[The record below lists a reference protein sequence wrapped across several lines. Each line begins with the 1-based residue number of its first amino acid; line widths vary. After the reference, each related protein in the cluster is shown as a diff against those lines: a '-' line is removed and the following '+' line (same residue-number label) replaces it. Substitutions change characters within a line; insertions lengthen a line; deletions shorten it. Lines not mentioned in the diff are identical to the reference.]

1 VSGPDLVIV
10 NPAAAG
16 GRLGREW
23 QDRART
29 ASALGLDAPT
39 VMTEAPAHA
48 TELAADAARDGADL
62 IVVAGGDGTVC
73 EVAEGLYRAGRGRL
87 AVLPLGT
94 GNDFA
99 RTVGVPTR
107 FDAAV
112 RVALDGR
119 ERCIDLIRVGERIA
133 INAIGLGLTADIN
146 VRAMRVKFV
155 RGIAVYAATALV
167 SLVRYTPPEV
177 RLRCGEVDA
186 TGPMTILA
194 VHNGPTT
201 GGGFRLTPAADPAD
215 GKLDA
220 CLVGRVSVLG
230 RLARLVAALRGTLG
244 RMPGSLEVAAPW
256 LDLEFSEPLAIHIDG
271 NATTLA
277 PPSVRFEI
285 VPDALWVK
293 VAGPST

>member
-1 VSGPDLVIV
+1 MSGPDVVIV

-16 GRLGREW
+16 GRLRREW
-23 QDRART
+23 PALERQAN
-29 ASALGLDAPT
+29 ALGLAAPT
-39 VMTEAPAHA
+39 LMTEAPSHA
-48 TELAADAARDGADL
+48 TELAAEAARDGAEL
-62 IVVAGGDGTVC
+62 IAVAGGDGTVC
-73 EVAEGLYRAGRGRL
+73 EAAEGLYRAGRGRL

-99 RTVGVPTR
+99 RTVGVPAR

-112 RVALDGR
+112 RVALNGH

-155 RGIAVYAATALV
+155 RGIAVYAVTALV

-177 RLRCGEVDA
+177 LLRCGEVEYS
-186 TGPMTILA
+186 GPMTILA

-215 GKLDA
+215 GRLDA

-244 RMPGSLEVAAPW
+244 RLPGSLEVSAPW

-271 NATTLA
+271 NPAVLA
-277 PPSVRFEI
+277 PPSTRFEI

-293 VAGPST
+293 VAPPST